1 MIGLDSDPLKNR
13 RQFHGKARVQK
24 NNAQIQ
30 QLMISALHENNGC
43 KPNNRSAG
51 ICEKVMK
58 RPLVHNAIHVA
69 RWGGCSKNYCSPNS
83 SVLERLAF
91 WGKGTQLAILVSYK
105 ELIFRDQDKI
115 IDKTIRYFSFHLFV
129 YISKRKIP
137 MQKFVKISPQNSQNR
152 TWQTSAGT
160 FSAVFLHSRNVS
172 VLVARGTDFNTCLW
186 LGFSDIL

>member
-1 MIGLDSDPLKNR
+1 MV
-13 RQFHGKARVQK
+13 RQGSQK

-30 QLMISALHENNGC
+30 QLILISALHENNGC

-105 ELIFRDQDKI
+105 ESKFGDQDKI
-115 IDKTIRYFSFHLFV
+115 IDNTIRYFSFHLFV

-137 MQKFVKISPQNSQNR
+137 MQKSLSK
-152 TWQTSAGT
+152 
-160 FSAVFLHSRNVS
+160 FLPKTRKT
-172 VLVARGTDFNTCLW
+172 VLGKRV
-186 LGFSDIL
+186 LGLFRQFFCIQEMYLF

>member
-1 MIGLDSDPLKNR
+1 MV
-13 RQFHGKARVQK
+13 RQGSQK

-30 QLMISALHENNGC
+30 QLILISALHENNGC

-69 RWGGCSKNYCSPNS
+69 RWGGCSKNYWSPNS

-115 IDKTIRYFSFHLFV
+115 IDNTIRYLSFHLFV

-137 MQKFVKISPQNSQNR
+137 MQKSLSKFLPKTRKTGLDKRVLGVF
-152 TWQTSAGT
+152 WQ
-160 FSAVFLHSRNVS
+160 FFCIQEMYL
-172 VLVARGTDFNTCLW
+172 F
-186 LGFSDIL
+186 

>member
-1 MIGLDSDPLKNR
+1 MV
-13 RQFHGKARVQK
+13 RQIFVGRFNCHIKK

-30 QLMISALHENNGC
+30 QLILISALHENNGC

-69 RWGGCSKNYCSPNS
+69 QWCGCSKNYCSPNS

-137 MQKFVKISPQNSQNR
+137 MQKSLSK
-152 TWQTSAGT
+152 
-160 FSAVFLHSRNVS
+160 FLPKSRKTGLDKR
-172 VLVARGTDFNTCLW
+172 VLGRFRQFFCIQEMYL
-186 LGFSDIL
+186 F

>member
-1 MIGLDSDPLKNR
+1 MV
-13 RQFHGKARVQK
+13 RQGSQK

-30 QLMISALHENNGC
+30 QLILIFALHENNGW

-69 RWGGCSKNYCSPNS
+69 RWGGCSMRWLLKKFLFSQLFGS
-83 SVLERLAF
+83 WKIGIF
-91 WGKGTQLAILVSYK
+91 GKGTQLAILVSYK

-115 IDKTIRYFSFHLFV
+115 IDNTIRYFSFHLFV

-137 MQKFVKISPQNSQNR
+137 MQKNCQNFSPKLAKQDLTNECWDFFGS
-152 TWQTSAGT
+152 
-160 FSAVFLHSRNVS
+160 FSAFKKCICSSSKKHQ
-172 VLVARGTDFNTCLW
+172 F
-186 LGFSDIL
+186 